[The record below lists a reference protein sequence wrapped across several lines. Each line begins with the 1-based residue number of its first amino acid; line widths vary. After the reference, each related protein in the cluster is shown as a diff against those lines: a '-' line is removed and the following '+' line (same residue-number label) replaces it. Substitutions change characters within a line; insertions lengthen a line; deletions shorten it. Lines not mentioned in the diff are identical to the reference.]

1 MSEVEQIIAVLGGTK
16 VLGKHIKNVDDLI
29 AVSRQGLPA
38 RVIVVLS
45 DQLGLARDEVGDYLL
60 ISRRTRYRAERLKPS
75 ASDRAVRLA
84 RVVARTN
91 KVLGNFDKARM
102 WLLHTNRALGNVMPF
117 TLLDTD
123 LGAQAVLD
131 VLGRIEHGSF
141 S

>member
-1 MSEVEQIIAVLGGTK
+1 MSEVDQIVEVLGGAK
-16 VLGKHIKNVDDLI
+16 VLGKHIKHVDDLI
-29 AVSRQGLPA
+29 AVSRRGLPA
-38 RVIVVLS
+38 RVIVALS

-84 RVVARTN
+84 RVIARAN
-91 KVLGNFDKARM
+91 KVLGNFDKARG
-102 WLLHTNRALGNVMPF
+102 WLMHTNRALGNVIPF
-117 TLLDTD
+117 SLLDTD